1 MRAWRARWS
10 TSVTNRAADSCV
22 DECGEP
28 VVVDRQ
34 LRPNTTVLSLLGAL
48 GAVGLIAA
56 LLNYMGI
63 NLQEY
68 FEQFLDMLP

>member
-1 MRAWRARWS
+1 M
-10 TSVTNRAADSCV
+10 
-22 DECGEP
+22 
-28 VVVDRQ
+28 VVDRQ